1 MIGTALNK
9 RQVAPPEKASG
20 KLSWAIMHPLNHSDQ
35 RIRIVVAVF
44 FWVSVAALLHSGCGK
59 SVGPENDQTW
69 IVQMPGCKSGQLG
82 KSSVSTDSC
91 FTYQFHDAL
100 DVYFCA
106 TANCCPDT
114 NRFLIKHEI
123 RNDTI
128 LVTIADTAAHL
139 CRCTCTY
146 MLHAE
151 FQNLPGDQYVFVCQR
166 EDYSS
171 TLVLYSAFVHR
182 Q

>member
-1 MIGTALNK
+1 M
-9 RQVAPPEKASG
+9 
-20 KLSWAIMHPLNHSDQ
+20 
-35 RIRIVVAVF
+35 RILRTVSFPF
-44 FWVSVAALLHSGCGK
+44 FLAALVLPGCDK
-59 SVGPENDQTW
+59 SVGPESDQTR

-82 KSSVSTDSC
+82 KSSVSSDSC

-106 TANCCPDT
+106 SGNCCPDT
-114 NRFLIKHEI
+114 NRFLIKHET
-123 RNDTI
+123 RSDTI

-139 CRCTCTY
+139 CRCSCTY

-151 FQNLPGDQYVFVCQR
+151 FQNLPGDQYQFVCQR

-171 TLVLYSAFVHR
+171 TLVLYSALVRR

>member
-1 MIGTALNK
+1 MRILRSVVLPFCIAALMLPGCSK
-9 RQVAPPEKASG
+9 SVSPED
-20 KLSWAIMHPLNHSDQ
+20 DQ
-35 RIRIVVAVF
+35 TRIV
-44 FWVSVAALLHSGCGK
+44 
-59 SVGPENDQTW
+59 Q
-69 IVQMPGCKSGQLG
+69 IPGCKSGQLG
-82 KSSVSTDSC
+82 KSSQSTDSC

-100 DVYFCA
+100 VVYFCA

-114 NRFLIKHEI
+114 DRFLIRHQT
-123 RNDTI
+123 RSDTI

-139 CRCTCTY
+139 CRCSCTY

-151 FQNLPGDQYVFVCQR
+151 FHNLPGDHYVFVCQR

-171 TLVLYSAFVHR
+171 RLVLYSELVHR

>member
-1 MIGTALNK
+1 
-9 RQVAPPEKASG
+9 
-20 KLSWAIMHPLNHSDQ
+20 MHPLNHCE
-35 RIRIVVAVF
+35 RRMNTTTVAIVLFCA
-44 FWVSVAALLHSGCGK
+44 AALVHQGCGK
-59 SVGPENDQTW
+59 SIGPESDQVR

-82 KSSVSTDSC
+82 KSSLSTDSC

-106 TANCCPDT
+106 SANCCPDS

-128 LVTIADTAAHL
+128 LVTIADTAANL
-139 CRCTCTY
+139 CRCNCSY

-151 FQNLPGDQYVFVCQR
+151 FQNLPGDQYVFVCRR

-171 TLVLYSAFVHR
+171 KFVLYSVLVRR

>member
-1 MIGTALNK
+1 
-9 RQVAPPEKASG
+9 
-20 KLSWAIMHPLNHSDQ
+20 MHLLNHCGP
-35 RIRIVVAVF
+35 RMNTRAVALVLF
-44 FWVSVAALLHSGCGK
+44 SAAALVHQGCGK
-59 SVGPENDQTW
+59 SVGPESDQVR

-82 KSSVSTDSC
+82 KSSLSADSC

-123 RNDTI
+123 QSDTI

-139 CRCTCTY
+139 CRCNCSY

-151 FQNLPGDQYVFVCQR
+151 FLNLRGDQYVFVCQR
-166 EDYSS
+166 NDYSNS
-171 TLVLYSAFVHR
+171 IVLYSTTVRR

>member
-1 MIGTALNK
+1 MKNLHAF
-9 RQVAPPEKASG
+9 V
-20 KLSWAIMHPLNHSDQ
+20 LSLSIAM
-35 RIRIVVAVF
+35 VMY
-44 FWVSVAALLHSGCGK
+44 SGCDK
-59 SVGPENDQTW
+59 SVGPENDQAR

-82 KSSVSTDSC
+82 KSSVSSDSC

-106 TANCCPDT
+106 SANCCPDS
-114 NRFLIKHEI
+114 NRFLIEHEI

-128 LVTIADTAAHL
+128 LVTIADTAGHL
-139 CRCTCTY
+139 CRCNCTY

-151 FQNLPGDQYVFVCQR
+151 FQNLPGDQYQFVCQR

-171 TLVLYSAFVHR
+171 KLVLYSVLVRR